1 MEFYDTLRAQN
12 VTRWHI
18 VNLGGRNQTL
28 ADHTFGVMVI
38 ALELAKRINHVFMDW
53 DKFRG
58 RLLEYCLFHDI
69 HEVVEGDIPTP
80 TKRRY
85 GIEECDNDAPPFVI
99 AIAAVADRLEALFT
113 LHDNATGVHA
123 KQVLNKFGDETMEFL
138 RTAHRNE
145 GVFRDLGYS
154 AGEIARCAAEMT
166 SEYLSAKR
174 TIQWPEKTD

>member
-1 MEFYDTLRAQN
+1 MKFYDALRAQN

-38 ALELAKRINHVFMDW
+38 ALELARRLNHVFMDW

-80 TKRRY
+80 PKRRY
-85 GIEECDNDAPPFVI
+85 GIEECIDDAAPLI
-99 AIAAVADRLEALFT
+99 LAIAAVADRLEALFT

-123 KQVLNKFGDETMEFL
+123 KQVLNKFEDETMEFL
-138 RTAHRNE
+138 RNANQNE
-145 GVFRDLGYS
+145 GVFRDLGEG
-154 AGEIARCAAEMT
+154 ADEIARRATEMV
-166 SEYLSAKR
+166 SEYLNVER

>member
-12 VTRWHI
+12 VIRWHI

-38 ALELAKRINHVFMDW
+38 ALELARRLNHVFMDW
-53 DKFRG
+53 DKFQG

-69 HEVVEGDIPTP
+69 HEVIEGDIPTP

-85 GIEECDNDAPPFVI
+85 GIEECDDDAPPLI
-99 AIAAVADRLEALFT
+99 LAIVTVADRLEALFT

-123 KQVLNKFGDETMEFL
+123 KQVLDKFGDETVEFL
-138 RTAHRNE
+138 RNAHLNE
-145 GVFRDLGYS
+145 GVFRDLDNS
-154 AGEIARCAAEMT
+154 AYEITRCATEMV
-166 SEYLSAKR
+166 SEYLNAKR
-174 TIQWPEKTD
+174 TIQWPERID